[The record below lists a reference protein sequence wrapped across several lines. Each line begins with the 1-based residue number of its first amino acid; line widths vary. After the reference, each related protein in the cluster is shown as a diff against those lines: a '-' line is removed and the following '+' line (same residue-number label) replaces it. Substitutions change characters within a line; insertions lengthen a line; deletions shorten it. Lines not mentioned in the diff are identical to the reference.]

1 MNTVFKS
8 KIFKVFEQCEAHNPL
23 AVVYALSV
31 QSFKHY
37 NRLARRSCVVRV
49 LGKWNCDA
57 RTLSHDHIITS
68 PLGTRWLS
76 CFDSGDARWALELLT
91 KSPPRPIEDICVC
104 PEATLMMSQKHLLVV
119 GFLKQSI
126 CTLGSLALSTACTL
140 RSASSSCESLQ
151 RKLPGG

>member
-1 MNTVFKS
+1 MFQ
-8 KIFKVFEQCEAHNPL
+8 QCEALNPL

-104 PEATLMMSQKHLLVV
+104 PEATLMMSQKTFACCWVFKAVYMYTGFSCPVNSLYIEV
-119 GFLKQSI
+119 GIVFM
-126 CTLGSLALSTACTL
+126 
-140 RSASSSCESLQ
+140 
-151 RKLPGG
+151 